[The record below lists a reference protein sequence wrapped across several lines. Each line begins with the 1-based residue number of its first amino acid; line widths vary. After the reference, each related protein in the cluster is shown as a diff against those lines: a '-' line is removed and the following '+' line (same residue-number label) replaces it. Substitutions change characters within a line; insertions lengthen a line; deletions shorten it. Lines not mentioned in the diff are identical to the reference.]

1 MKYKKKKVRLSSF
14 FVNSKR
20 GLYLWNAI
28 NKVLWVRHRERSSS
42 PEISG
47 TLFHLAHQELRRNA
61 MSIKISYKT
70 FKTFIASSFCKD
82 MD

>member
-28 NKVLWVRHRERSSS
+28 NKSSGLDIGREVPLPR
-42 PEISG
+42 
-47 TLFHLAHQELRRNA
+47 
-61 MSIKISYKT
+61 
-70 FKTFIASSFCKD
+70 
-82 MD
+82 